1 LILPI
6 SGADI
11 QLGREIVGLA
21 DVITFALV
29 LAFEGNH
36 IGPGGEFDRALER
49 NWRSCVQKMT

>member
-6 SGADI
+6 SGTVI
-11 QLGREIVGLA
+11 QLGREVVGLA

-36 IGPGGEFDRALER
+36 IGLGSEFHRALER